1 MSSSSQQQQ
10 QQAAQAAAAAA
21 AAPVKL
27 ITAFGSPFAHR
38 VEVALALKGVPYE
51 LVVEDLANKSDLLL
65 EHNPVH
71 RSVPV
76 LLHGGRAVCESL
88 VIVEYV
94 DEAFAFHGGEAA
106 APRQILPAEPYARA
120 TARFWAHFIADKCLK
135 PLWLSMW
142 SEGEAQALFARETKE
157 SMAILDGELE
167 GKRFFCGD
175 ELGFVDLAACTLAHW
190 LGVLEE
196 VAGVRLVGDGEYPAL
211 RRWAKEYTAD
221 ETVRRFLPDR
231 DELVAFF
238 AANKERYTARVRAA
252 VQKQ

>member
-10 QQAAQAAAAAA
+10 QPAAQAAVAP
-21 AAPVKL
+21 PVKL

-51 LVVEDLANKSDLLL
+51 LVVEDLSNKSDLLL

-94 DEAFAFHGGEAA
+94 DEAFHGGA
-106 APRQILPAEPYARA
+106 APRILPADPYHRA

-142 SEGEAQALFARETKE
+142 SEGEAQARFARETKE

-167 GKRFFCGD
+167 GKRFFGGD
-175 ELGFVDLAACTLAHW
+175 ALGFVDLAACTLAHW

-196 VAGVRLVGDGEYPAL
+196 VAGVRLVEDGEYPAL
-211 RRWAKEYTAD
+211 RRWAKEYTSD

>member
-1 MSSSSQQQQ
+1 MSSS
-10 QQAAQAAAAAA
+10 AAQAAAA

-27 ITAFGSPFAHR
+27 ITAFGSPFAHS
-38 VEVALALKGVPYE
+38 VEVALALKGVVAYE

-65 EHNPVH
+65 AHNPVH

-76 LLHGGRAVCESL
+76 LLHGGRAICESL

-94 DEAFAFHGGEAA
+94 DEAFHGGAA
-106 APRQILPAEPYARA
+106 ILPADPYDRA

-142 SEGEAQALFARETKE
+142 SEGEAQARFSRETKE

-167 GKRFFCGD
+167 GKRFFAGD
-175 ELGFVDLAACTLAHW
+175 ALGFVDLAACTLAHW

-211 RRWAKEYTAD
+211 RRWAEDYTSD

-238 AANKERYTARVRAA
+238 AANKERYTAIVRAA

>member
-1 MSSSSQQQQ
+1 MSSSSSQQP
-10 QQAAQAAAAAA
+10 AAQAPAAP
-21 AAPVKL
+21 PVKL

-38 VEVALALKGVPYE
+38 VEVALALKGVSSYE

-65 EHNPVH
+65 AHNPVH

-76 LLHGGRAVCESL
+76 LLHGSRAVCESL

-94 DEAFAFHGGEAA
+94 DEAFHAGEAA
-106 APRQILPAEPYARA
+106 AAAPRRILPADPYDRA

-142 SEGEAQALFARETKE
+142 SEGEAQARFARETKE

-167 GKRFFCGD
+167 GKRFFGGD
-175 ELGFVDLAACTLAHW
+175 AIGFVDLAACTLAHW

-238 AANKERYTARVRAA
+238 AANKERYTAMVRAA